1 MLDGIEMNPVLKEA
15 VSKITQGLYIMAAY
29 VVVLAVLS
37 IVIGR
42 KYGGSNRRQQ
52 KRTANLV
59 WAIGLVLFA
68 LIAIP
73 SIYM

>member
-1 MLDGIEMNPVLKEA
+1 
-15 VSKITQGLYIMAAY
+15 MAGYAI
-29 VVVLAVLS
+29 VLAILS
-37 IVIGR
+37 VVIGR
-42 KYGGSNRRQQ
+42 KFGGNDRRQQ

-73 SIYM
+73 RIFM

>member
-1 MLDGIEMNPVLKEA
+1 MSVALQEG
-15 VSKITQGLYIMAAY
+15 VSRITHGLYIMAGYAI
-29 VVVLAVLS
+29 VLAILS
-37 IVIGR
+37 VVIGR
-42 KYGGSNRRQQ
+42 KFGGNDRRQQ

-73 SIYM
+73 RIFM